1 MNKKRFIILLFLSF
15 PLLLFSFC
23 NIYAQQN
30 QNQHQPLAAENITLY
45 DPNLKIELVASGLD
59 FPTTM
64 AFLGPDDFLILEKN
78 TGYVKRF
85 VNGTQVE
92 KPLLHVNTNIKDE
105 RGLLGIAV
113 SEKKNFNDNPFFI
126 ENKKITHNV
135 FLYYI
140 ECNAKNLN
148 CENRI
153 YKYDLDNKNNVLINP
168 KFLVGVP
175 SFPDP
180 SHIGGIIDIGPDEN
194 LYVTVGNFQN
204 TIPTKIYKTKTQ
216 NYEDGEPVDG
226 RAGILRLT
234 QNGYPVLHPNGTGI
248 LGNKYPLNA
257 YYAYGIR
264 NSFGIDFD
272 PVTGKL
278 WDTENGPQFGDEINL
293 VEPGFN
299 SGSDRV
305 YGIWE
310 ADEFGDMLKNKKGEA
325 VAVGNNPPNL
335 VNFNGKG
342 HYNPPEF
349 IWIKTIAPT
358 ALLFLD
364 SDKLGSEY
372 QNDMFVGSADG
383 GRIFHFDLNDKR
395 DGLVLKGNLTD
406 KIAYDKTEFKDILFA
421 EGFVIITDIKQGPD
435 GYPYIVSGL
444 KQSKTAKFGAVFR
457 IVPSG
462 TTTTTT
468 ATNNNDDKLDI
479 VKKQQQQ
486 TQEEKSKIISSITNT
501 NNTAANTDQLLSNQE
516 DSPPKKTNTNVLL
529 DIAPKPSNTTK
540 KIDVK
545 AWDNLMQ
552 QKLEQHHIKSNK

>member
-1 MNKKRFIILLFLSF
+1 MINKNRTFFILSLSF
-15 PLLLFSFC
+15 PLLLFTFC

-30 QNQHQPLAAENITLY
+30 QPMVAENITLF
-45 DPNLKIELVASGLD
+45 DPKLKIELVTSGLD

-78 TGYVKRF
+78 TGNVKRF
-85 VNGTQVE
+85 VNGTVLE

-153 YKYDLDNKNNVLINP
+153 YKYDLDNKNNALINP

-180 SHIGGIIDIGPDEN
+180 SHIGGIIDIGPDGN

-204 TIPTKIYKTKTQ
+204 TVPTKIYKTKTQ

-278 WDTENGPQFGDEINL
+278 WDTENGPQFGDEINM

-310 ADEFGDMLKNKKGEA
+310 ADELGDRLKNKKGEA
-325 VAVGNNPPNL
+325 VSIGNNPANL
-335 VNFNGKG
+335 VYFDGKG

-349 IWIKTIAPT
+349 IWVKTIAPT

-364 SDKLGSEY
+364 SDKLGSNY
-372 QNDMFVGSADG
+372 KNDMFVGSADG
-383 GRIFHFDLNDKR
+383 GRIFHFDLNEKR
-395 DGLVLKGNLTD
+395 DGLVLKDNLTD
-406 KIAYDKTEFKDILFA
+406 KIAVDKTDFADILFA
-421 EGFVIITDIKQGPD
+421 EGFSIITDLKQGPD

-457 IVPSG
+457 IVPAG
-462 TTTTTT
+462 T
-468 ATNNNDDKLDI
+468 ATTNTDKLDI
-479 VKKQQQQ
+479 VKQH
-486 TQEEKSKIISSITNT
+486 TEEENSNIISTITNANT
-501 NNTAANTDQLLSNQE
+501 TAANTDLLSNQE
-516 DSPPKKTNTNVLL
+516 NSPKKTNTNVLV

-540 KIDVK
+540 TIDVK
-545 AWDNLMQ
+545 AWDNLIRQ
-552 QKLEQHHIKSNK
+552 NVNKPHIQSK

>member
-1 MNKKRFIILLFLSF
+1 MNRCIFIKLLFLSF

-30 QNQHQPLAAENITLY
+30 QNQNQNYPLSAENITLS
-45 DPNLKIELVASGLD
+45 DPTLKIELVASGLD

-78 TGYVKRF
+78 TGNVKRF
-85 VNGTQVE
+85 VNGTLVE
-92 KPLLHVNTNIKDE
+92 KPLLHVVSSIKDE
-105 RGLLGIAV
+105 RGLLGIAI
-113 SEKKNFNDNPFFI
+113 SEKDKNDYKNVLTVP
-126 ENKKITHNV
+126 NKDVTHNV

-140 ECNAKNLN
+140 ECKDVLKNIG
-148 CENRI
+148 CENSVYR
-153 YKYDLDNKNNVLINP
+153 YDLDNKNNVLINP

-216 NYEDGEPVDG
+216 NYADGEPVDG

-234 QNGYPVLHPNGTGI
+234 QDGYPVLNANGTGI

-278 WDTENGPQFGDEINL
+278 WDTENGPQFGDEINM
-293 VEPGFN
+293 VESGFN

-310 ADEFGDMLKNKKGEA
+310 ADEFGDMLKNKNGES
-325 VAVGNNPPNL
+325 VPVGNNPPNL
-335 VNFNGKG
+335 VDFKGKG
-342 HYNPPEF
+342 HYSPPEF
-349 IWIKTIAPT
+349 IWGKTIAPT

-364 SDKLGSEY
+364 SDKLGSKY

-383 GRIFHFDLNDKR
+383 GRVFHFDLNEKR
-395 DGLVLKGNLTD
+395 DRLVLKGNLTD
-406 KIAYDKTEFKDILFA
+406 KIAIDKTEFADILFA
-421 EGFVIITDIKQGPD
+421 EGFIIITDMKQGPD

-457 IVPSG
+457 IVPSTG
-462 TTTTTT
+462 KI
-468 ATNNNDDKLDI
+468 TNAAEEKLDI
-479 VKKQQQQ
+479 VKQQ
-486 TQEEKSKIISSITNT
+486 TEEEKSNIIPTKTNT
-501 NNTAANTDQLLSNQE
+501 NTTTSAIVGSNQE
-516 DSPPKKTNTNVLL
+516 NSPKKANTNVLL
-529 DIAPKPSNTTK
+529 DIAQKLSNTTK
-540 KIDVK
+540 KIDTK
-545 AWDNLMQ
+545 AWDNLMKE
-552 QKLEQHHIKSNK
+552 KLEQTSH

>member
-1 MNKKRFIILLFLSF
+1 MNRGIFIILLSLSF

-30 QNQHQPLAAENITLY
+30 QNQNYPLSAENITLY
-45 DPNLKIELVASGLD
+45 DPKLKIELVTSGLD

-78 TGYVKRF
+78 TGNVKRF
-85 VNGTQVE
+85 VNGTMVK
-92 KPLLHVNTNIKDE
+92 KPLLHVSPSIKDE
-105 RGLLGIAV
+105 RGLLGIAI
-113 SEKKNFNDNPFFI
+113 SEKNKNNYYSNALLVQ
-126 ENKKITHNV
+126 NKDVSHNV

-140 ECNAKNLN
+140 VCKDMVKNTG
-148 CENRI
+148 CENRV
-153 YKYDLDNKNNVLINP
+153 YRYDLDNKNNILINP
-168 KFLVGVP
+168 KLLVGVP

-180 SHIGGIIDIGPDEN
+180 SHIGGIIEIGPDNN

-204 TIPTKIYKTKTQ
+204 TVPTKIYKTPTQ
-216 NYEDGEPVDG
+216 NYADGEPVDG

-234 QNGYPVLHPNGTGI
+234 QDGYPVLNADGTGI

-278 WDTENGPQFGDEINL
+278 WDTENGPQFGDEINM

-310 ADEFGDMLKNKKGEA
+310 ADEFGDRLKNKNGESPP
-325 VAVGNNPPNL
+325 VGNNPPNL
-335 VNFNGKG
+335 VDFEGKG
-342 HYNPPEF
+342 HYTPPEF
-349 IWIKTIAPT
+349 IWGKTIAPT
-358 ALLFLD
+358 ALLLLD
-364 SDKLGSEY
+364 SDKLGSGY
-372 QNDMFVGSADG
+372 KNDMFVGSADG

-395 DGLVLKGNLTD
+395 NGLVLKGNLTD
-406 KIAYDKTEFKDILFA
+406 KIAINKTEFDDILFA
-421 EGFVIITDIKQGPD
+421 EGFSIITDLKQGPD

-462 TTTTTT
+462 NTT
-468 ATNNNDDKLDI
+468 ATNNDKLNI
-479 VKKQQQQ
+479 VKQQ
-486 TQEEKSKIISSITNT
+486 TEEEKNDIIPSITKANIT
-501 NNTAANTDQLLSNQE
+501 KANITKANTDLLSTQE
-516 DSPPKKTNTNVLL
+516 NSPKKANTNVLL
-529 DIAPKPSNTTK
+529 DITPKPSNTTK
-540 KIDVK
+540 KIDVE
-545 AWDNLMQ
+545 AWDNLMK
-552 QKLEQHHIKSNK
+552 QKGEQHDIKSK

>member
-1 MNKKRFIILLFLSF
+1 MINKKRPFFILSF
-15 PLLLFSFC
+15 PLLLFTFC

-30 QNQHQPLAAENITLY
+30 QPLAAENIVLS
-45 DPNLKIELVASGLD
+45 DPKLKIELVTSGLD

-78 TGYVKRF
+78 TGNVKRF
-85 VNGTQVE
+85 VNGTVLE

-153 YKYDLDNKNNVLINP
+153 YKYDLDNKNNALINP

-180 SHIGGIIDIGPDEN
+180 SHIGGIIDIGPDGN

-204 TIPTKIYKTKTQ
+204 TVPTKIYKTKTQ

-278 WDTENGPQFGDEINL
+278 WDTENGPQFGDEINM

-310 ADEFGDMLKNKKGEA
+310 ADELGDRLKNKKGEA
-325 VAVGNNPPNL
+325 VSIGNNPANL
-335 VNFNGKG
+335 VYFDGKG

-349 IWIKTIAPT
+349 IWVKTIAPT

-364 SDKLGSEY
+364 SDKLGSNY
-372 QNDMFVGSADG
+372 KNDMFVGSADG
-383 GRIFHFDLNDKR
+383 GRIFHFDLNEKR
-395 DGLVLKGNLTD
+395 DGLVLKDNLTD
-406 KIAYDKTEFKDILFA
+406 KIAVDKTDFADILFA
-421 EGFVIITDIKQGPD
+421 EGFSIITDLKQGPD

-457 IVPSG
+457 IVPAG
-462 TTTTTT
+462 T
-468 ATNNNDDKLDI
+468 ATTNTDKLDI
-479 VKKQQQQ
+479 VKQH
-486 TQEEKSKIISSITNT
+486 TEEENSNIISTITNANT
-501 NNTAANTDQLLSNQE
+501 TAANTDLLSNQE
-516 DSPPKKTNTNVLL
+516 NSPKKTNTNVLV

-540 KIDVK
+540 TIDVK
-545 AWDNLMQ
+545 AWDNLIRQ
-552 QKLEQHHIKSNK
+552 NVNKPHIQSK

>member
-1 MNKKRFIILLFLSF
+1 MNKKRITILSLSF
-15 PLLLFSFC
+15 PLLLFTFC

-30 QNQHQPLAAENITLY
+30 QPLVAENITLF
-45 DPNLKIELVASGLD
+45 DPKLKIELVASGLD

-78 TGYVKRF
+78 TGNVKRF
-85 VNGTQVE
+85 VNGTVLE
-92 KPLLHVNTNIKDE
+92 KPLLHVKPSIKDE
-105 RGLLGIAV
+105 RGLLGIAI
-113 SEKKNFNDNPFFI
+113 SEKKNFYDNPFFI
-126 ENKKITHNV
+126 ENKNLTHNV

-140 ECNAKNLN
+140 ECNEKNLN

-175 SFPDP
+175 SFPDA

-204 TIPTKIYKTKTQ
+204 TIPIKLYKTKTQ

-234 QNGYPVLHPNGTGI
+234 QDGYPVLNANGTGI
-248 LGNKYPLNA
+248 LGKKYPLDI

-278 WDTENGPQFGDEINL
+278 WDTENGPQFGDEINM

-305 YGIWE
+305 YGVWE
-310 ADEFGDMLKNKKGEA
+310 ANELGDRLKNKKGEY
-325 VAVGNNPPNL
+325 VVVENNPANL
-335 VNFNGKG
+335 VYFDGKG
-342 HYNPPEF
+342 HYSPPEF
-349 IWIKTIAPT
+349 IWVKTIAPT

-364 SDKLGSEY
+364 SDKLGANY
-372 QNDMFVGSADG
+372 KNDMFVGSADG
-383 GRIFHFDLNDKR
+383 GRIFHFDLNDRR
-395 DGLVLKGNLTD
+395 DGLILKGNLTD
-406 KIAYDKTEFKDILFA
+406 KIAVDKTDFADILFA
-421 EGFVIITDIKQGPD
+421 EGFSIITDLKQGPD

-457 IVPSG
+457 IVPAA
-462 TTTTTT
+462 T
-468 ATNNNDDKLDI
+468 ATTNPDDKLDI
-479 VKKQQQQ
+479 V
-486 TQEEKSKIISSITNT
+486 TQHTEEENSNIISTITNANT
-501 NNTAANTDQLLSNQE
+501 TAANTDLLSNQE
-516 DSPPKKTNTNVLL
+516 NSPKKTNTNILV

-540 KIDVK
+540 TIDVK
-545 AWDNLMQ
+545 AWDNLIRQ
-552 QKLEQHHIKSNK
+552 NLNKPHIQSK

>member
-1 MNKKRFIILLFLSF
+1 MYINKVSILVILSF
-15 PLLLFSFC
+15 PVILFSYC
-23 NIYAQQN
+23 HIDAQQG
-30 QNQHQPLAAENITLY
+30 QQHLGAENITLY

-64 AFLGPDDFLILEKN
+64 AFLGPDDFFILEKN
-78 TGYVKRF
+78 TGNVKRF

-113 SEKKNFNDNPFFI
+113 SEKKTNFYDNPFFI
-126 ENKKITHNV
+126 ENKNLTHNV

-140 ECNAKNLN
+140 ECNKKNLN

-153 YKYDLDNKNNVLINP
+153 YKYDLDNQNNILVNP
-168 KFLVGVP
+168 KLLVGIP

-180 SHIGGIIDIGPDEN
+180 SHIGGIIEIGPDNN

-204 TIPTKIYKTKTQ
+204 TIPSKIYKTKTQ
-216 NYEDGEPVDG
+216 NYVDGKPVDG

-234 QNGYPVLHPNGTGI
+234 QDGYPVLNPDGTGI
-248 LGNKYPLNA
+248 LGNKYPLNV

-272 PVTGKL
+272 PITGKL
-278 WDTENGPQFGDEINL
+278 WDTENGPQFGDEINM

-310 ADEFGDMLKNKKGEA
+310 ADEFGDRLKNKNGEA
-325 VAVGNNPPNL
+325 VVVGNNPANL
-335 VNFNGKG
+335 VDFDGKG

-349 IWIKTIAPT
+349 IWVKTVAPT

-364 SDKLGSEY
+364 SDKLGSQY

-421 EGFVIITDIKQGPD
+421 EGFSIITDLKQGPD

-462 TTTTTT
+462 NTT
-468 ATNNNDDKLDI
+468 ATNNDKLNI
-479 VKKQQQQ
+479 VKQQ
-486 TQEEKSKIISSITNT
+486 TEEEKNDIIPSITKANIT
-501 NNTAANTDQLLSNQE
+501 KANTDLLSTQE
-516 DSPPKKTNTNVLL
+516 NSPKKANTNVLL
-529 DIAPKPSNTTK
+529 DITPKPSNTTK
-540 KIDVK
+540 KIDVE
-545 AWDNLMQ
+545 AWDNLMK
-552 QKLEQHHIKSNK
+552 QKGEQHDIKSK

>member
-1 MNKKRFIILLFLSF
+1 MNRNKKFIIVSLSF

-23 NIYAQQN
+23 NIDAQQS
-30 QNQHQPLAAENITLY
+30 QNQPLGAENITLS

-78 TGYVKRF
+78 TGNVKRF
-85 VNGTQVE
+85 VNGTLIE
-92 KPLLHVNTNIKDE
+92 KPLLHVTPSIKDE

-113 SEKKNFNDNPFFI
+113 SEKNYNNYNDVLLVHNKNISN
-126 ENKKITHNV
+126 NV

-140 ECNAKNLN
+140 ECKDMMKNTD

-153 YKYDLDNKNNVLINP
+153 YRYDLDNKNNILINP
-168 KFLVGVP
+168 KFLVGIP

-194 LYVTVGNFQN
+194 LYVTIGNFQN

-216 NYEDGEPVDG
+216 NYEKGEAVDG

-234 QNGYPVLHPNGTGI
+234 QDGYPVLNANGNGI
-248 LGNKYPLNA
+248 LGDKYPLNI

-278 WDTENGPQFGDEINL
+278 WDTENGPQFGDEINM

-299 SGSDRV
+299 SGSDRI

-310 ADEFGDMLKNKKGEA
+310 ANEFGDMLKNKKGES
-325 VAVGNNPPNL
+325 VPVGINPPDL
-335 VNFNGKG
+335 VDFDGKG

-349 IWIKTIAPT
+349 IWVKTIAPT
-358 ALLFLD
+358 AIAFLN
-364 SDKLGSEY
+364 SDKLGSNY
-372 QNDMFVGSADG
+372 KNDMFVGSADG

-406 KIAYDKTEFKDILFA
+406 KIAVDKSDFADILFA
-421 EGFVIITDIKQGPD
+421 EGFSIITDLKQGPD
-435 GYPYIVSGL
+435 GYLYIVSGL
-444 KQSKTAKFGAVFR
+444 KQSKTAKFGAVFK

-462 TTTTTT
+462 T
-468 ATNNNDDKLDI
+468 NNIDKLDI
-479 VKKQQQQ
+479 SKQQQQ
-486 TQEEKSKIISSITNT
+486 TQDGKSNIIPSIINNT
-501 NNTAANTDQLLSNQE
+501 NNNTTTISSSNLVSNQE
-516 DSPPKKTNTNVLL
+516 NHPKKTNTNVLF

-540 KIDVK
+540 TIDVK
-545 AWDNLMQ
+545 AWDNLMRQ
-552 QKLEQHHIKSNK
+552 TIERTSH

>member
-1 MNKKRFIILLFLSF
+1 MINKNRTFFILSLSF
-15 PLLLFSFC
+15 PLLLFTFC

-30 QNQHQPLAAENITLY
+30 QPMVAENITLY

-78 TGYVKRF
+78 TGNVKRF
-85 VNGTQVE
+85 VNGTMVE
-92 KPLLHVNTNIKDE
+92 KPLLHVSSSIKDE
-105 RGLLGIAV
+105 RGLLGIAI
-113 SEKKNFNDNPFFI
+113 SEKNKNDYYSNALLVQ
-126 ENKKITHNV
+126 NKDVSHNV

-140 ECNAKNLN
+140 VCKDMVKNIG
-148 CENRI
+148 CENTVYR
-153 YKYDLDNKNNVLINP
+153 YDLDNKNNVLINP

-180 SHIGGIIDIGPDEN
+180 SHIGGIIDIGPDNN

-204 TIPTKIYKTKTQ
+204 TVPTKIYKTPTQ
-216 NYEDGEPVDG
+216 NYADGEPVDG
-226 RAGILRLT
+226 RAGILTLT
-234 QNGYPVLHPNGTGI
+234 QDGYPVLNADGTGI

-278 WDTENGPQFGDEINL
+278 WDTENGPQFGDEINM

-310 ADEFGDMLKNKKGEA
+310 ADEFGDRLKNKNGESPP
-325 VAVGNNPPNL
+325 VGNNPSNL
-335 VNFNGKG
+335 VNFEGKG

-349 IWIKTIAPT
+349 IWGKTIAPT

-364 SDKLGSEY
+364 SDKLGSGY
-372 QNDMFVGSADG
+372 KNDMFIGSADG

-395 DGLVLKGNLTD
+395 NGLVLKGNLTD
-406 KIAYDKTEFKDILFA
+406 KIAIDKTEFDDILFA
-421 EGFVIITDIKQGPD
+421 EGFSIITDLKQGPD

-462 TTTTTT
+462 NTT
-468 ATNNNDDKLDI
+468 ATNNDKLGI
-479 VKKQQQQ
+479 VKQQ
-486 TQEEKSKIISSITNT
+486 TEEEKNDIIPNITNT
-501 NNTAANTDQLLSNQE
+501 NTPKANTNLLSTQE
-516 DSPPKKTNTNVLL
+516 NSPKKANTNVLL

-545 AWDNLMQ
+545 AWDNLMK
-552 QKLEQHHIKSNK
+552 QKGEQHHIKSK

>member
-1 MNKKRFIILLFLSF
+1 MLLFLSF
-15 PLLLFSFC
+15 PLLLFGFFY

-30 QNQHQPLAAENITLY
+30 QNQQQPLAAENITLY
-45 DPNLKIELVASGLD
+45 DPKLKIELVASGLD

-126 ENKKITHNV
+126 ENKNITHNV

-180 SHIGGIIDIGPDEN
+180 SHIGGIIAIGPDEN

-204 TIPTKIYKTKTQ
+204 TVPTKIYKTKTQ

-234 QNGYPVLHPNGTGI
+234 QNGYPVLYPNGTGI
-248 LGNKYPLNA
+248 LGNKSPLNA

-278 WDTENGPQFGDEINL
+278 WDTENGPQFGDEINM

-305 YGIWE
+305 YGVWE
-310 ADEFGDMLKNKKGEA
+310 ADEFGDMLKNKKGES
-325 VAVGNNPPNL
+325 VPVGNNPPNL

-364 SDKLGSEY
+364 SDKLGSGY
-372 QNDMFVGSADG
+372 KNDMFVGSADG

-406 KIAYDKTEFKDILFA
+406 KIAYDKTEFKDILLA

-457 IVPSG
+457 IVPHELSSSSN
-462 TTTTTT
+462 T
-468 ATNNNDDKLDI
+468 KHEKIIL
-479 VKKQQQQ
+479 Q
-486 TQEEKSKIISSITNT
+486 TQEKKKSDNISNKTTNKNSNT
-501 NNTAANTDQLLSNQE
+501 NLIKSPENISKKMDTNILSA
-516 DSPPKKTNTNVLL
+516 
-529 DIAPKPSNTTK
+529 IAPKLSNTTK
-540 KIDVK
+540 IIDTK
-545 AWDNLMQ
+545 AWDQLFMQ
-552 QKLEQHHIKSNK
+552 RELQ